1 MEYIYR
7 PIEEK
12 MYFLKEE
19 DQLCAIV
26 NPLCSWFER
35 GHRELE
41 WRLNPTPYRVWV
53 SEIMLQQTRVEAVKP
68 YFRRFMESLPGISEL
83 AQVSEGQLLKLWE
96 GLGYY
101 SRARNL
107 KKAAV
112 VCMEQYNGELPSSY
126 EKLLK
131 LPGIGT
137 YTAGA
142 IASIA
147 FGIPVPAVDGNVLR
161 VTSRI
166 LLSREDIGSSQV
178 KKNMEQCLK
187 KIIEK
192 EKPVPGV
199 FNQGLMELG
208 ATVCLPNGTPK
219 CEVCPIQNF
228 CLAHKNHMI
237 DSIPF
242 KAPKK
247 ERRMEEKTVFLLW
260 ADGKLL
266 LHKRPEKGLL
276 AGLYELP
283 NKEGHLTPEEARQFW
298 EAQTG
303 GSVQGIQE
311 LKKEKHIF
319 THIQW
324 NMTGYEMFLSH
335 LSESMKLGEAWL
347 WVTPDQLK
355 KQYSLP
361 SAFKGYRDFIFQ
373 TNVK

>member
-1 MEYIYR
+1 MDYVYR

-12 MYFLKEE
+12 MRFPEEE
-19 DQLCAIV
+19 DRLCAVI
-26 NPLCSWFER
+26 NPLCSWFKRE
-35 GHRELE
+35 HRELE
-41 WRLNPTPYRVWV
+41 WRSDPTPYRVWV

-68 YFRRFMESLPGISEL
+68 YFRRFMEILPGIPEL
-83 AQVSEGQLLKLWE
+83 AQVSEEQLLKLWE

-101 SRARNL
+101 SRARNM

-126 EKLLK
+126 DQLLK

-166 LLSREDIGSSQV
+166 LLSREDIGSPQV
-178 KKNMEQCLK
+178 KKDMEQRLQK
-187 KIIEK
+187 MIEK

-208 ATVCLPNGTPK
+208 ATVCLPNGTPR
-219 CEVCPIQNF
+219 CEVCPIQKF
-228 CLAHKNHMI
+228 CLACQNHMT

-247 ERRMEEKTVFLLW
+247 ERRVEEKTVFLLRSG
-260 ADGKLL
+260 GKLL

-283 NKEGHLTPEEARQFW
+283 NAEGHLTAEETQRFW

-303 GSVQGIQE
+303 CRIQIIQE
-311 LKKEKHIF
+311 LQKGKHIF

-324 NMTGYEMFLSH
+324 NMTGYEVS
-335 LSESMKLGEAWL
+335 LSEPAELGEAWL
-347 WVTPDQLK
+347 WVTPEQLK

-361 SAFKGYRDFIFQ
+361 SAFKVYRDFIF
-373 TNVK
+373 